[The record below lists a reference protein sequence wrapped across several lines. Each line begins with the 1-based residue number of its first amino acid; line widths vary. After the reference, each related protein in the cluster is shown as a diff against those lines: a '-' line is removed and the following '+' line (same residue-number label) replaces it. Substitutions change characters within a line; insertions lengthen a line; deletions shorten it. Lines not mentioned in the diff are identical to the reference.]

1 MNFKTG
7 AWTKRL
13 DFFFLSAWLMTSL
26 SATLISLLFFGV
38 DFRGYYA
45 VAQVLLAGGNPYDY
59 YQVAAVLLKVTG
71 EMGNNP
77 YYYPPWFAWL
87 FIPLAKLPFQ
97 IARTIW
103 MLFNLMVWNVSIF
116 QLSKLIHWPADGW
129 KRYAIFILST
139 LTFAWITFRYEQAGI
154 LVLGILVM
162 VILSMQDQKWIQSGI
177 WLALLLVKLNITLLV
192 VSGISLWLLR
202 KGQWRPIL
210 VMIVTTLALL
220 AVSTLVTPNW
230 FEPLFESGFRSG
242 LTVTLDGPEKM
253 GDARIT
259 TTMLDWLAYLG
270 VQPNLRIILYGIFVP
285 IAILAFFLV
294 VLRSQS
300 LLEVIS
306 LSFLI
311 SCAITPYALQYD
323 YPPLV
328 VTFLWALALP
338 KRTPTAMWI
347 GVLLAGLIF
356 YASMWNP
363 SIASRYWM
371 IIGLTALVISVLYFR
386 NYPQKYNQSAQP
398 VS

>member
-1 MNFKTG
+1 
-7 AWTKRL
+7 
-13 DFFFLSAWLMTSL
+13 MTSFGT
-26 SATLISLLFFGV
+26 ALISFLWFGV

-45 VAQVLLAGGNPYDY
+45 AAQVLLAGGNPYDY
-59 YQVAAVLLKVTG
+59 RQVAAVLLKVTG

-87 FIPLAKLPFQ
+87 FIPLAILPFQ
-97 IARTIW
+97 IARSIW
-103 MLFNLMVWNVSIF
+103 MLFNLIVWNISIF
-116 QLSKLIHWPADGW
+116 QLSKSIHWPADGW
-129 KRYAIFILST
+129 KRYVIFTLST

-162 VILSMQDQKWIQSGI
+162 VILSMQEQKWLQSGI
-177 WLALLLVKLNITLLV
+177 WLALLLVKPNITLV
-192 VSGISLWLLR
+192 VVAGISLWLLR

-210 VMIVTTLALL
+210 VMIITTLALL
-220 AVSTLVTPNW
+220 VISTLVAPNW
-230 FEPLFESGFRSG
+230 FKPLFESGFGSG

-253 GDARIT
+253 GDVRIA
-259 TTMLDWLAYLG
+259 TTMLDWLAHLG
-270 VQPNLRIILYGIFVP
+270 VQPNLRVILYGIFVP

-300 LLEVIS
+300 LLEVIG
-306 LSFLI
+306 LSILI

-328 VTFLWALALP
+328 ITFLWALSLP
-338 KRTPTAMWI
+338 KPTPTATRI
-347 GVLLAGLIF
+347 SSLLAGFIF
-356 YASMWNP
+356 YASMWDP

-371 IIGLTALVISVLYFR
+371 IIGLSALVISALYFR
-386 NYPQKYNQSAQP
+386 KYPQKYNQSAQP